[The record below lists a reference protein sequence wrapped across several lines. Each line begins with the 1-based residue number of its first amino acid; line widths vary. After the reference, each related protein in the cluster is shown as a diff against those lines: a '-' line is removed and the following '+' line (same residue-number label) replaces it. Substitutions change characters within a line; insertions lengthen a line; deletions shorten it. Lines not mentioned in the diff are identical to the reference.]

1 MNWITYLALPLIAA
15 AIGWFTNWIAV
26 KMLFRPRKKIRFL
39 FFEIQGIFP
48 KRQHAV
54 AEKIG
59 QMVSKELLSIDDIR
73 ERISKPG
80 NLEAINQSIER
91 KLDDYLTVTF
101 PERNPV
107 MSMLMGKKTKTR
119 LKDEFLKEV
128 EDITP
133 EIINKYVENLEGELD
148 VEKMIRQKVSLL
160 SPATLERLIMDVLKK
175 EFQFIELI
183 GAVLGFVIG
192 VIQVLLVIA
201 NNSMQ

>member
-1 MNWITYLALPLIAA
+1 MNWISYLALPIIAA

-59 QMVSKELLSIDDIR
+59 QMVSKELLSMEDIK

-80 NLEAINQSIER
+80 NLESINKGIEA
-91 KLDDYLTVTF
+91 KIEDYLTKTF

-107 MSMLMGKKTKTR
+107 MSMLMGKKTKQR

-128 EDITP
+128 EDVTP
-133 EIINKYVENLEGELD
+133 EIINKYVENLEGEFD
-148 VEKMIRQKVSLL
+148 VAKIIRQRVSLL
-160 SPATLERLIMDVLKK
+160 SPASLERLIMDVLKK

-183 GAVLGFVIG
+183 GAILGFLIG
-192 VIQVLLVIA
+192 VVQVLLVIA
-201 NNSMQ
+201 ST